1 MNAVNPEAIGV
12 FGLIITVWCFG
23 VEQLGLGVKGG
34 DHKLIGNSLGYIA
47 IIFGGAAQVLTA
59 IAMYF
64 FNVVNNPSL
73 SIYLGTV
80 FADYGLFWIVI
91 GVFFLKGG
99 DRKMI
104 AHFFFVQFLISSVF
118 LYKAVLLGKIWP
130 LGVVLLLI
138 CGLFI
143 ILVPA
148 WYGKGAIYTKIA
160 GALNVAIGLAAVPI
174 FLSALGL

>member
-34 DHKLIGNSLGYIA
+34 DHKDIGKSLAYIA
-47 IIFGGAAQVLTA
+47 IFFGGAAQVLTA

-64 FNVVNNPSL
+64 FNVAKNPEI

-80 FADYGLFWIVI
+80 FADYGIFWLII
-91 GVFFLKGG
+91 GTFFLKGG

-118 LYKAVLLGKIWP
+118 LYKAILLGKIWP
-130 LGVVLLLI
+130 LGAVLALI
-138 CGLFI
+138 CGLFLV
-143 ILVPA
+143 LVPA
-148 WYGKGAIYTKIA
+148 WYGKGAVYTKIA
-160 GALNVAIGLAAVPI
+160 GALNVLIGLAAVPI
-174 FLSALGL
+174 FLGALGL